1 MVTIITGILI
11 TTVTFGILAI
21 ASKDVRTALF
31 GMNKLKAELNEK
43 QSMLEEASGALV
55 NVKNDLNTTKE
66 EYAKSK
72 KNLEETQEDLEIAQQ
87 AAELLRQEQVALQ
100 NRNQELWSDNQ
111 TLIEHNQSLVENN
124 QFLLANNESLK
135 ADNLELEKTNND
147 LQEGIENIRER
158 PIIYRVGELLASGV
172 IKKTDDP
179 VKIQNDLNQI
189 IALANSKIIDRLGT
203 EGSKDGVWIYPIEYQ
218 KAMDRLKQ
226 AKGDTVIRLI
236 VAANLV
242 KGDPVLTELEMHPNR
257 VVYQENEF
265 VYQKIYNVP
274 IDGSNSEMLISDF
287 LRNVNMTAINNG
299 ILPNPLTGTVGVIN
313 GNQIYAIEKALA
325 ENRGKDV
332 LISAF
337 AAADTE
343 VLGPLRLHIYLK
355 MKQSKRLIM
364 NDEILAIDPGREK
377 TGIAILKN
385 SDVLE
390 HKIINSDELVQII
403 KSLLEKYI
411 IKTIVMG
418 NGTSSKK
425 NMIY

>member
-1 MVTIITGILI
+1 MYGIMLIVVLVLTGGVIAFIGDRLGSKVGKKKLSLFGLRPRHTSILVTIITGILI

-55 NVKNDLNTTKE
+55 YVKNDLNTTKE

-72 KNLEETQEDLEIAQQ
+72 KDLEETQEDLEIAQQ

-111 TLIEHNQSLVENN
+111 TLIENNQSLAHNN

-135 ADNLELEKTNND
+135 ADNLELEKTNSD
-147 LQEGIENIRER
+147 LLEGIENIRER

-299 ILPNPLTGTVGVIN
+299 ILPNPLTGTVGGIN

-355 MKQSKRLIM
+355 NETEQ
-364 NDEILAIDPGREK
+364 EINHE
-377 TGIAILKN
+377 
-385 SDVLE
+385 
-390 HKIINSDELVQII
+390 
-403 KSLLEKYI
+403 
-411 IKTIVMG
+411 
-418 NGTSSKK
+418 
-425 NMIY
+425 

>member
-1 MVTIITGILI
+1 MYGIMLIVVLVLTGGVIAFIGDRLGSKVGKKKLSLFGLRPKHTSILVTIITGILI

-111 TLIEHNQSLVENN
+111 TLIEHNQSLAENN

-355 MKQSKRLIM
+355 NETEQ
-364 NDEILAIDPGREK
+364 EINHE
-377 TGIAILKN
+377 
-385 SDVLE
+385 
-390 HKIINSDELVQII
+390 
-403 KSLLEKYI
+403 
-411 IKTIVMG
+411 
-418 NGTSSKK
+418 
-425 NMIY
+425 

>member
-1 MVTIITGILI
+1 MYGIMLIVVLVLTGGVIAFIGDRLGSKVGKKKLSLFGLRPRHTSILVTIITGILI

-31 GMNKLKAELNEK
+31 GMDKLKAELENK
-43 QSMLEEASGALV
+43 QSALEEASSALV
-55 NVKNDLNTTKE
+55 NVENDLSTTKK
-66 EYAKSK
+66 EYDKSK
-72 KNLEETQEDLEIAQQ
+72 KDLESTQQDLVKAQD
-87 AAELLRQEQVALQ
+87 AANLLKQEQIALQ
-100 NRNQELWSDNQ
+100 NRNQELWSNNQ
-111 TLIEHNQSLVENN
+111 NLIENNQNLVADNQSLVENN
-124 QFLLANNESLK
+124 QLLLASNDSLK

-179 VKIQNDLNQI
+179 AQIQSDLNQI
-189 IALANSKIIDRLGT
+189 IALANSKIIDKLGK

-265 VYQKIYNVP
+265 IYQKIYNVP
-274 IDGSNSEMLISDF
+274 VDGSDSEMLISDF
-287 LRNVNMTAINNG
+287 LRNVNITAIDNG

-355 MKQSKRLIM
+355 NETEQ
-364 NDEILAIDPGREK
+364 EINHE
-377 TGIAILKN
+377 
-385 SDVLE
+385 
-390 HKIINSDELVQII
+390 
-403 KSLLEKYI
+403 
-411 IKTIVMG
+411 
-418 NGTSSKK
+418 
-425 NMIY
+425 

>member
-1 MVTIITGILI
+1 MYGIMLIVVLVLTGGVIAFIGDRLGSKVGKKKLSLFGLRPRHTSILVTIITGILI

-72 KNLEETQEDLEIAQQ
+72 KDLEETQEDLEIAQQ

-111 TLIEHNQSLVENN
+111 TLIEHNQSLAENN

-236 VAANLV
+236 VAANLI

-355 MKQSKRLIM
+355 NETEQ
-364 NDEILAIDPGREK
+364 EINHE
-377 TGIAILKN
+377 
-385 SDVLE
+385 
-390 HKIINSDELVQII
+390 
-403 KSLLEKYI
+403 
-411 IKTIVMG
+411 
-418 NGTSSKK
+418 
-425 NMIY
+425 

>member
-1 MVTIITGILI
+1 MYGIMLIVVLVLTGGVIAFIGDRLGSKVGKKKLSLFGLRPKHTSILVTIITGILI

-31 GMNKLKAELNEK
+31 GMDKLKAELNDK
-43 QSMLEEASGALV
+43 QYALEEASNDLASV
-55 NVKNDLNTTKE
+55 TFDLNTTKE

-72 KNLEETQEDLEIAQQ
+72 KDLEETQEDLEIAQQ

-111 TLIEHNQSLVENN
+111 TLIENNQSLAQNN

-135 ADNLELEKTNND
+135 ADNLELEKTNSD

-337 AAADTE
+337 AASDTE

-355 MKQSKRLIM
+355 NETEQ
-364 NDEILAIDPGREK
+364 EINHE
-377 TGIAILKN
+377 
-385 SDVLE
+385 E
-390 HKIINSDELVQII
+390 
-403 KSLLEKYI
+403 
-411 IKTIVMG
+411 
-418 NGTSSKK
+418 
-425 NMIY
+425 

>member
-1 MVTIITGILI
+1 MYGIMLIVVLVLTGGVIAFIGDRLGSKVGKKKLSLFGLRPKHTSILVTIITGILI

-72 KNLEETQEDLEIAQQ
+72 KDLEETQEDLEIAQQ

-100 NRNQELWSDNQ
+100 NINQELWSDNQ
-111 TLIEHNQSLVENN
+111 TLIEHNQSLAENN

-355 MKQSKRLIM
+355 NETEQ
-364 NDEILAIDPGREK
+364 EINHE
-377 TGIAILKN
+377 
-385 SDVLE
+385 E
-390 HKIINSDELVQII
+390 
-403 KSLLEKYI
+403 
-411 IKTIVMG
+411 
-418 NGTSSKK
+418 
-425 NMIY
+425 

>member
-1 MVTIITGILI
+1 MLIVVLVLTGGVIAFIGDRLGSKVGKKKLSLFGLRPRHTSILVTIITGILI

-72 KNLEETQEDLEIAQQ
+72 KDLEETQEDLEIAQQ

-111 TLIEHNQSLVENN
+111 TLIEHNQSLAENN
-124 QFLLANNESLK
+124 QFLLVNNESLK

-325 ENRGKDV
+325 ENKGKDV

-355 MKQSKRLIM
+355 NETEQ
-364 NDEILAIDPGREK
+364 EINHE
-377 TGIAILKN
+377 
-385 SDVLE
+385 
-390 HKIINSDELVQII
+390 
-403 KSLLEKYI
+403 
-411 IKTIVMG
+411 
-418 NGTSSKK
+418 
-425 NMIY
+425 

>member
-1 MVTIITGILI
+1 MYGIMLIVVLVLTGGVIAFIGDRLGSKVGKKKLSLFGLRPRHTSILVTIITGILI

-31 GMNKLKAELNEK
+31 GMDKLKAELNDK
-43 QSMLEEASGALV
+43 QYALEEASNDLASV
-55 NVKNDLNTTKE
+55 TFDLNTTKE

-72 KNLEETQEDLEIAQQ
+72 KDLEESQEDLEIAQQ

-111 TLIEHNQSLVENN
+111 TLIEHNQSLAQNN

-135 ADNLELEKTNND
+135 ADNLELEKTNSD

-355 MKQSKRLIM
+355 NETEQ
-364 NDEILAIDPGREK
+364 EINHE
-377 TGIAILKN
+377 
-385 SDVLE
+385 
-390 HKIINSDELVQII
+390 
-403 KSLLEKYI
+403 
-411 IKTIVMG
+411 
-418 NGTSSKK
+418 
-425 NMIY
+425 

>member
-1 MVTIITGILI
+1 MYGIMLIVVLVLTGGVIAFIGDRLGSKVGKKKLSLFGLRPRHTSILVTIITGILI

-72 KNLEETQEDLEIAQQ
+72 KDLEETQEDLEIAQQ

-111 TLIEHNQSLVENN
+111 TLIEHNQSLAENN

-343 VLGPLRLHIYLK
+343 VLGPVRLHIYLK
-355 MKQSKRLIM
+355 NETEQ
-364 NDEILAIDPGREK
+364 EINHE
-377 TGIAILKN
+377 
-385 SDVLE
+385 
-390 HKIINSDELVQII
+390 
-403 KSLLEKYI
+403 
-411 IKTIVMG
+411 
-418 NGTSSKK
+418 
-425 NMIY
+425 

>member
-1 MVTIITGILI
+1 MYGIMLIVVLVLTGGVIAFIGDRLGSKVGKKKLSLFGLRPRHTSILVTIITGILI

-72 KNLEETQEDLEIAQQ
+72 KDLEETQEDLEIAQQ

-100 NRNQELWSDNQ
+100 NINQELWSDNQ
-111 TLIEHNQSLVENN
+111 TLIEHNQSLAENN

-172 IKKTDDP
+172 IKKTDDS

-274 IDGSNSEMLISDF
+274 IDGSNSDMLISDF

-355 MKQSKRLIM
+355 NETEQ
-364 NDEILAIDPGREK
+364 EINHE
-377 TGIAILKN
+377 
-385 SDVLE
+385 E
-390 HKIINSDELVQII
+390 
-403 KSLLEKYI
+403 
-411 IKTIVMG
+411 
-418 NGTSSKK
+418 
-425 NMIY
+425 

>member
-1 MVTIITGILI
+1 MYGIMLIVVLVLTGGVIAFIGDRLGSKVGKKKLSLFGLRPRHTSILVTIITGILI

-21 ASKDVRTALF
+21 ASKDVRIALF

-72 KNLEETQEDLEIAQQ
+72 KDLEETQEDLEIAQQ

-100 NRNQELWSDNQ
+100 NRNQELWLDNQ
-111 TLIEHNQSLVENN
+111 TLIEHNQSLAENN

-355 MKQSKRLIM
+355 NETEQ
-364 NDEILAIDPGREK
+364 EINHE
-377 TGIAILKN
+377 
-385 SDVLE
+385 
-390 HKIINSDELVQII
+390 
-403 KSLLEKYI
+403 
-411 IKTIVMG
+411 
-418 NGTSSKK
+418 
-425 NMIY
+425 

>member
-1 MVTIITGILI
+1 MYGIMLIVVLVLTGGVIAFIGDRLGSKVGKKKLSLFGLRPRHTSILVTIITGILI

-72 KNLEETQEDLEIAQQ
+72 KDLEETQVDLEIAQQ

-100 NRNQELWSDNQ
+100 NINQELWSDNQ
-111 TLIEHNQSLVENN
+111 TLIEHNQSLAENN

-172 IKKTDDP
+172 IKKTDDS

-337 AAADTE
+337 ASADTE

-355 MKQSKRLIM
+355 NETEQ
-364 NDEILAIDPGREK
+364 EINHE
-377 TGIAILKN
+377 
-385 SDVLE
+385 E
-390 HKIINSDELVQII
+390 
-403 KSLLEKYI
+403 
-411 IKTIVMG
+411 
-418 NGTSSKK
+418 
-425 NMIY
+425 

>member
-1 MVTIITGILI
+1 MLIVVLVLTGGVIAFIGDRLGSKVGKKKLSLFGLRPRHTSILVTIITGILI

-72 KNLEETQEDLEIAQQ
+72 KDLEETQEDLEIAQQ

-111 TLIEHNQSLVENN
+111 TLIEHNQSLAENN

-226 AKGDTVIRLI
+226 AKGDMVIRLI

-355 MKQSKRLIM
+355 NETEQ
-364 NDEILAIDPGREK
+364 EINHE
-377 TGIAILKN
+377 
-385 SDVLE
+385 
-390 HKIINSDELVQII
+390 
-403 KSLLEKYI
+403 
-411 IKTIVMG
+411 
-418 NGTSSKK
+418 
-425 NMIY
+425 

>member
-1 MVTIITGILI
+1 MYGIMLIVVLVLTGGVIAFIGDRLGSKVGKKKLSLFGLRPKHTSILVTIITGILI

-72 KNLEETQEDLEIAQQ
+72 KDLEETQEDLEIAQQ

-111 TLIEHNQSLVENN
+111 TLIEHNQSLAENN

-147 LQEGIENIRER
+147 LKEGIENIRER

-172 IKKTDDP
+172 IKKTDDS

-355 MKQSKRLIM
+355 NETEQ
-364 NDEILAIDPGREK
+364 EINHE
-377 TGIAILKN
+377 
-385 SDVLE
+385 E
-390 HKIINSDELVQII
+390 
-403 KSLLEKYI
+403 
-411 IKTIVMG
+411 
-418 NGTSSKK
+418 
-425 NMIY
+425 

>member
-1 MVTIITGILI
+1 MYGIMLIVVLVLTGGVIAFIGDRLGSKVGKKKLSLFGLRPRHTSILVTIITGILI

-31 GMNKLKAELNEK
+31 GMNKLKEELNEK

-72 KNLEETQEDLEIAQQ
+72 KDLEETQEDLEIAQQ

-111 TLIEHNQSLVENN
+111 TLIEHNQSLAENN

-226 AKGDTVIRLI
+226 AKGNTVIRLI

-337 AAADTE
+337 AASDTE

-355 MKQSKRLIM
+355 NETEQ
-364 NDEILAIDPGREK
+364 EINHE
-377 TGIAILKN
+377 
-385 SDVLE
+385 E
-390 HKIINSDELVQII
+390 
-403 KSLLEKYI
+403 
-411 IKTIVMG
+411 
-418 NGTSSKK
+418 
-425 NMIY
+425 

>member
-1 MVTIITGILI
+1 MLIVVLILTGGVIAFIGDRLGSKVGKKKLSLFGLRPRHTSILVTIITGILI

-72 KNLEETQEDLEIAQQ
+72 KDLEETQEDLEIAQQ

-100 NRNQELWSDNQ
+100 NRNQELWLDNQ
-111 TLIEHNQSLVENN
+111 TLIEHNQSLAENN

-355 MKQSKRLIM
+355 NETEQ
-364 NDEILAIDPGREK
+364 EINHE
-377 TGIAILKN
+377 
-385 SDVLE
+385 
-390 HKIINSDELVQII
+390 
-403 KSLLEKYI
+403 
-411 IKTIVMG
+411 
-418 NGTSSKK
+418 
-425 NMIY
+425 

>member
-1 MVTIITGILI
+1 MYGIMLIVVLVLTGGVIAFIGDRLGSKVGKKKLSLFGLRPKHTSILVTIITGILI

-72 KNLEETQEDLEIAQQ
+72 KDLEETQEDLEIAQQ

-100 NRNQELWSDNQ
+100 NINQELWSDNQ
-111 TLIEHNQSLVENN
+111 TLIEHNQSLAENN

-172 IKKTDDP
+172 IKKTDDS

-337 AAADTE
+337 ASADTE

-355 MKQSKRLIM
+355 NETEQ
-364 NDEILAIDPGREK
+364 EINHE
-377 TGIAILKN
+377 
-385 SDVLE
+385 E
-390 HKIINSDELVQII
+390 
-403 KSLLEKYI
+403 
-411 IKTIVMG
+411 
-418 NGTSSKK
+418 
-425 NMIY
+425 

>member
-1 MVTIITGILI
+1 MYGIMLIVVLVLTGGVIAFIGDRLGSKVGKKKLSLFGLRPRHTSILVTIITGILI

-111 TLIEHNQSLVENN
+111 TLIEHNQSLAENN

-172 IKKTDDP
+172 IKKTDDS

-337 AAADTE
+337 AASDTE

-355 MKQSKRLIM
+355 NETEQ
-364 NDEILAIDPGREK
+364 EINHE
-377 TGIAILKN
+377 
-385 SDVLE
+385 E
-390 HKIINSDELVQII
+390 
-403 KSLLEKYI
+403 
-411 IKTIVMG
+411 
-418 NGTSSKK
+418 
-425 NMIY
+425 

>member
-1 MVTIITGILI
+1 MLIVVLVLTGGVIAFIGDRLGSKVGKKKLSLFGLRPKHTSILVTIITGILI

-72 KNLEETQEDLEIAQQ
+72 KDLEETQEDLEIAQQ

-111 TLIEHNQSLVENN
+111 TLIEHNQSLAENN

-135 ADNLELEKTNND
+135 ADNLELEKTNTD

-172 IKKTDDP
+172 IKKTDDS

-355 MKQSKRLIM
+355 NETEQ
-364 NDEILAIDPGREK
+364 EINHE
-377 TGIAILKN
+377 
-385 SDVLE
+385 
-390 HKIINSDELVQII
+390 
-403 KSLLEKYI
+403 
-411 IKTIVMG
+411 
-418 NGTSSKK
+418 
-425 NMIY
+425 

>member
-1 MVTIITGILI
+1 MLIVVLVLTGGVIAFIGDRLGSKVGKKKLSLFGLRPKHTSILVTIITGILI

-72 KNLEETQEDLEIAQQ
+72 KDLEETQEDLEIAQQ

-111 TLIEHNQSLVENN
+111 TLIEHNQSLAENN

-172 IKKTDDP
+172 IKKTDDS

-242 KGDPVLTELEMHPNR
+242 KGDPVLTELEMHSNR

-355 MKQSKRLIM
+355 
-364 NDEILAIDPGREK
+364 NEIEQ
-377 TGIAILKN
+377 
-385 SDVLE
+385 E
-390 HKIINSDELVQII
+390 INHE
-403 KSLLEKYI
+403 
-411 IKTIVMG
+411 
-418 NGTSSKK
+418 
-425 NMIY
+425 

>member
-1 MVTIITGILI
+1 MYGIMLIVVLVLTGGVIAFIGDRLGSKVGKKKLSLFGLRPRHTSILVTIITGILI

-55 NVKNDLNTTKE
+55 NVKNNLNTTKE

-72 KNLEETQEDLEIAQQ
+72 KDLEETQEDLEIAQQ

-111 TLIEHNQSLVENN
+111 TLIEHNQSLAENN

-337 AAADTE
+337 AASDTE

-355 MKQSKRLIM
+355 NETEQ
-364 NDEILAIDPGREK
+364 EINHE
-377 TGIAILKN
+377 
-385 SDVLE
+385 E
-390 HKIINSDELVQII
+390 
-403 KSLLEKYI
+403 
-411 IKTIVMG
+411 
-418 NGTSSKK
+418 
-425 NMIY
+425 

>member
-1 MVTIITGILI
+1 MYGIMLIVVLVLTGGVIAFIGDRLGSKVGKKKLSLFGLRPRHTSILVTIITGILI

-72 KNLEETQEDLEIAQQ
+72 KDLEETQEDLEIAQQ

-111 TLIEHNQSLVENN
+111 TLIEHNQSLAENN

-355 MKQSKRLIM
+355 NETEQ
-364 NDEILAIDPGREK
+364 D
-377 TGIAILKN
+377 
-385 SDVLE
+385 
-390 HKIINSDELVQII
+390 INHE
-403 KSLLEKYI
+403 
-411 IKTIVMG
+411 
-418 NGTSSKK
+418 
-425 NMIY
+425 

>member
-1 MVTIITGILI
+1 MYGIMLIVVLVLTGGVIAFIGDRLGSKVGKKKLSLFGLRPRHTSILVTIITGILI

-72 KNLEETQEDLEIAQQ
+72 KDLEETQEDLEIAQQ

-100 NRNQELWSDNQ
+100 NINQELWSDNQ
-111 TLIEHNQSLVENN
+111 TLIEHNQSLAENN

-172 IKKTDDP
+172 IKKTDDS

-355 MKQSKRLIM
+355 NETEQET
-364 NDEILAIDPGREK
+364 NHE
-377 TGIAILKN
+377 
-385 SDVLE
+385 
-390 HKIINSDELVQII
+390 
-403 KSLLEKYI
+403 
-411 IKTIVMG
+411 
-418 NGTSSKK
+418 
-425 NMIY
+425 

>member
-1 MVTIITGILI
+1 MYGIMLIVVLVLTGGVIAFIGDRLGSKVGKKKLSLFGLRPRHTSILVTIITGILI

-72 KNLEETQEDLEIAQQ
+72 KDLEETQEDLEIAQQ

-111 TLIEHNQSLVENN
+111 TLIEHNQSLAENN

-135 ADNLELEKTNND
+135 VDNLELEKTNND

-355 MKQSKRLIM
+355 NETEQ
-364 NDEILAIDPGREK
+364 EINHE
-377 TGIAILKN
+377 
-385 SDVLE
+385 
-390 HKIINSDELVQII
+390 
-403 KSLLEKYI
+403 
-411 IKTIVMG
+411 
-418 NGTSSKK
+418 
-425 NMIY
+425 

>member
-1 MVTIITGILI
+1 MYGIMLIVVLVLTGGVIAFIGDRLGSKVGKKKLSLFGLRPRHTSILVTIITGILI

-72 KNLEETQEDLEIAQQ
+72 KDLEETQEDLEIAQQ

-111 TLIEHNQSLVENN
+111 TLIEHNQSLAKNN

-355 MKQSKRLIM
+355 NETEQ
-364 NDEILAIDPGREK
+364 EINHE
-377 TGIAILKN
+377 
-385 SDVLE
+385 
-390 HKIINSDELVQII
+390 
-403 KSLLEKYI
+403 
-411 IKTIVMG
+411 
-418 NGTSSKK
+418 
-425 NMIY
+425 

>member
-1 MVTIITGILI
+1 MLIVVLVLTGGVIAFIGDRLGSKVGKKKLSLFGLRPRHTSILVTIITGILI

-21 ASKDVRTALF
+21 ASKDDRTALF

-72 KNLEETQEDLEIAQQ
+72 KDLEETQEDLEIAQQ

-111 TLIEHNQSLVENN
+111 TLIEHNQSLAENN

-355 MKQSKRLIM
+355 NETEQ
-364 NDEILAIDPGREK
+364 EINHE
-377 TGIAILKN
+377 
-385 SDVLE
+385 
-390 HKIINSDELVQII
+390 
-403 KSLLEKYI
+403 
-411 IKTIVMG
+411 
-418 NGTSSKK
+418 
-425 NMIY
+425 

>member
-1 MVTIITGILI
+1 MLIVVLVLTGGVIAFIGDRLGSKVGKKKLSLFGLRPRHTSILVTIITGILI

-43 QSMLEEASGALV
+43 QSMLEEVSGALV

-72 KNLEETQEDLEIAQQ
+72 KDLEETQEDLEIAQQ

-111 TLIEHNQSLVENN
+111 TLIEHNQSLAENN

-355 MKQSKRLIM
+355 NETEQ
-364 NDEILAIDPGREK
+364 EINHE
-377 TGIAILKN
+377 
-385 SDVLE
+385 
-390 HKIINSDELVQII
+390 
-403 KSLLEKYI
+403 
-411 IKTIVMG
+411 
-418 NGTSSKK
+418 
-425 NMIY
+425 

>member
-1 MVTIITGILI
+1 MLIVVLILTGGVIAFIGDRLGSKVGKKKLSLFGLRPRHTSILVTIITGILI

-72 KNLEETQEDLEIAQQ
+72 KDLEETQEDLEIAQQ

-111 TLIEHNQSLVENN
+111 TLIEHNQSLAENN

-325 ENRGKDV
+325 ENRGKDI

-355 MKQSKRLIM
+355 NETEQ
-364 NDEILAIDPGREK
+364 EINHE
-377 TGIAILKN
+377 
-385 SDVLE
+385 
-390 HKIINSDELVQII
+390 
-403 KSLLEKYI
+403 
-411 IKTIVMG
+411 
-418 NGTSSKK
+418 
-425 NMIY
+425 

>member
-1 MVTIITGILI
+1 MYGIMLIVVLVLTGGVIAFIGDRLGSKVGKKKLSLFGLRPRHTSILVTIITGILI

-72 KNLEETQEDLEIAQQ
+72 KDLEETQEDLEIAQQ

-111 TLIEHNQSLVENN
+111 TLIENNQSLAQNN

-337 AAADTE
+337 AASDTE

-355 MKQSKRLIM
+355 NETEQ
-364 NDEILAIDPGREK
+364 EINHE
-377 TGIAILKN
+377 
-385 SDVLE
+385 E
-390 HKIINSDELVQII
+390 
-403 KSLLEKYI
+403 
-411 IKTIVMG
+411 
-418 NGTSSKK
+418 
-425 NMIY
+425 

>member
-1 MVTIITGILI
+1 MYGIMLIVVLVLTGGVIAFIGDRLGSKVGKKKLSLFGLRPRHTSILVTIITGILI

-72 KNLEETQEDLEIAQQ
+72 KDLEETQEDLEIAQQ

-111 TLIEHNQSLVENN
+111 TLIEHNQSLAENN
-124 QFLLANNESLK
+124 QFLLTNNESLK

-355 MKQSKRLIM
+355 NETEQ
-364 NDEILAIDPGREK
+364 EINHE
-377 TGIAILKN
+377 
-385 SDVLE
+385 
-390 HKIINSDELVQII
+390 
-403 KSLLEKYI
+403 
-411 IKTIVMG
+411 
-418 NGTSSKK
+418 
-425 NMIY
+425 

>member
-1 MVTIITGILI
+1 MYGIMLIVVLVLTGGVIAFIGDRLGSKVGKKKLSLFGLRPRHTSILVTIITGILI

-72 KNLEETQEDLEIAQQ
+72 KDLEETQEDLEIAQQ

-111 TLIEHNQSLVENN
+111 TLIEHNQSLAENN

-242 KGDPVLTELEMHPNR
+242 KGDPVLTELEMHHNR

-355 MKQSKRLIM
+355 NETEQ
-364 NDEILAIDPGREK
+364 EINHE
-377 TGIAILKN
+377 
-385 SDVLE
+385 
-390 HKIINSDELVQII
+390 
-403 KSLLEKYI
+403 
-411 IKTIVMG
+411 
-418 NGTSSKK
+418 
-425 NMIY
+425 

>member
-1 MVTIITGILI
+1 MYGIMLIVVLVLTGGVIAFIGDRLGSKVGKKKLSLFGLRPRHTSILVTIITGILI

-72 KNLEETQEDLEIAQQ
+72 KDLEETQEDLEIAQQ

-111 TLIEHNQSLVENN
+111 TLIEHNQSLAENN

-189 IALANSKIIDRLGT
+189 IVLANSKIIDRLGT

-355 MKQSKRLIM
+355 NETEQ
-364 NDEILAIDPGREK
+364 EINHE
-377 TGIAILKN
+377 
-385 SDVLE
+385 
-390 HKIINSDELVQII
+390 
-403 KSLLEKYI
+403 
-411 IKTIVMG
+411 
-418 NGTSSKK
+418 
-425 NMIY
+425 

>member
-1 MVTIITGILI
+1 MYGIMLIVVLVLTGGVIAFIGDRLGSKVGKKKLSLFGLRPRHTSILVTIITGILI

-72 KNLEETQEDLEIAQQ
+72 KDLEETQEDLEIAQQ

-100 NRNQELWSDNQ
+100 NINQELWSDNQ
-111 TLIEHNQSLVENN
+111 TLIEHNQSLAENN

-337 AAADTE
+337 ASADTE

-355 MKQSKRLIM
+355 NETEQ
-364 NDEILAIDPGREK
+364 EINHE
-377 TGIAILKN
+377 
-385 SDVLE
+385 E
-390 HKIINSDELVQII
+390 
-403 KSLLEKYI
+403 
-411 IKTIVMG
+411 
-418 NGTSSKK
+418 
-425 NMIY
+425 

>member
-1 MVTIITGILI
+1 MYGIMLIVVLVLTGGVIAFIGDRLGSKVGKKKLSLFGLRPRHTSILVTIITGILI

-43 QSMLEEASGALV
+43 QSMIEEASGALV

-72 KNLEETQEDLEIAQQ
+72 KDLEETQEDLEIAQQ

-111 TLIEHNQSLVENN
+111 TLIEHNQSLAENN

-325 ENRGKDV
+325 ENKGKDV

-355 MKQSKRLIM
+355 NETEQ
-364 NDEILAIDPGREK
+364 EINHE
-377 TGIAILKN
+377 
-385 SDVLE
+385 
-390 HKIINSDELVQII
+390 
-403 KSLLEKYI
+403 
-411 IKTIVMG
+411 
-418 NGTSSKK
+418 
-425 NMIY
+425 

>member
-1 MVTIITGILI
+1 MYGIMLIVVLVLTGGVIAFIGDRLGSKVGKKKLSLFGLRPRHTSILVTIITGILI

-31 GMNKLKAELNEK
+31 GMNKLKEELNEK

-72 KNLEETQEDLEIAQQ
+72 KDLEETQEDLEIAQQ

-111 TLIEHNQSLVENN
+111 TLIEHNQSLAENN

-355 MKQSKRLIM
+355 NETEQ
-364 NDEILAIDPGREK
+364 EINHE
-377 TGIAILKN
+377 
-385 SDVLE
+385 
-390 HKIINSDELVQII
+390 
-403 KSLLEKYI
+403 
-411 IKTIVMG
+411 
-418 NGTSSKK
+418 
-425 NMIY
+425 

>member
-1 MVTIITGILI
+1 MLIVVLVLTGGVIAFIGDRLGSKVGKKKLSLFGLRPRHTSILVTIITGILI

-72 KNLEETQEDLEIAQQ
+72 KDLEETQEDLEIAQQ

-100 NRNQELWSDNQ
+100 NINQELWSDNQ
-111 TLIEHNQSLVENN
+111 TLIEHNQSLAENN

-265 VYQKIYNVP
+265 VYQKIYNVS

-355 MKQSKRLIM
+355 NETEQ
-364 NDEILAIDPGREK
+364 EINHE
-377 TGIAILKN
+377 
-385 SDVLE
+385 
-390 HKIINSDELVQII
+390 
-403 KSLLEKYI
+403 
-411 IKTIVMG
+411 
-418 NGTSSKK
+418 
-425 NMIY
+425 

>member
-1 MVTIITGILI
+1 MYGIMLIVVLVLTGGVIAFIGDRLGSKVGKKKLSLFGLRPKHTSILVTIITGILI

-72 KNLEETQEDLEIAQQ
+72 KDLEETQEDLEIAQQ

-100 NRNQELWSDNQ
+100 NINQELWSDNQ
-111 TLIEHNQSLVENN
+111 TLIEHNQSLAENN

-172 IKKTDDP
+172 IKKTDDS

-242 KGDPVLTELEMHPNR
+242 KGDPVLTELEMQPNR

-355 MKQSKRLIM
+355 NETEQ
-364 NDEILAIDPGREK
+364 EINHE
-377 TGIAILKN
+377 
-385 SDVLE
+385 
-390 HKIINSDELVQII
+390 
-403 KSLLEKYI
+403 
-411 IKTIVMG
+411 
-418 NGTSSKK
+418 
-425 NMIY
+425 

>member
-1 MVTIITGILI
+1 MYGIMLIVVLVLTGGVIAFIGDRLGSKVGKKKLSLFGLRPRHTSILVTIITGILI

-31 GMNKLKAELNEK
+31 GMNKLKEELNEK

-72 KNLEETQEDLEIAQQ
+72 KDLEETQEDLEIAQQ

-111 TLIEHNQSLVENN
+111 TLIEHNQSLAENN

-236 VAANLV
+236 IAANLV

-355 MKQSKRLIM
+355 NETEQ
-364 NDEILAIDPGREK
+364 EINHE
-377 TGIAILKN
+377 
-385 SDVLE
+385 
-390 HKIINSDELVQII
+390 
-403 KSLLEKYI
+403 
-411 IKTIVMG
+411 
-418 NGTSSKK
+418 
-425 NMIY
+425 